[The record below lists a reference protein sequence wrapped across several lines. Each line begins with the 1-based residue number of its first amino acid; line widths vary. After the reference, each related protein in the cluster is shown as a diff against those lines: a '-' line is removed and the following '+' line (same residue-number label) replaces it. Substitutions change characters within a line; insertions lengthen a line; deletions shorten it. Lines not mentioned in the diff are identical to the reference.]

1 MLFIP
6 ARLDRIIAA
15 MDKIKVGVIGVGHL
29 GQHHARIYAGM
40 DGVELAGI
48 CDTDL
53 GRARSL
59 ARKYKTNAF
68 SDYRQMF
75 GIIDCASIVVPTELH
90 FPVTKECLHNGIS
103 VLIEKPMTKS
113 VEEADELLEEAGKNG
128 LIIQVGHIERF
139 NAAVRALDEVPGNVR
154 FIECHRLG
162 PFKKRALD
170 VGVVLD
176 LMIHDIDIIL
186 ALVKSEIASIDAV
199 GVNILTDHEDLANVR
214 IRFKNGAVANLTAS
228 RVTDKEMRKIRLFK
242 DDCYISLDY
251 VKQESVIYRKINNR
265 ITGKLINIKKE
276 EPLKKELEA
285 FIACLKAGGR
295 PLVSGE
301 EGRDALK
308 IALQIEDAIKET
320 LRSNA

>member
-1 MLFIP
+1 M
-6 ARLDRIIAA
+6 DR
-15 MDKIKVGVIGVGHL
+15 IKVGVIGIGHL

-48 CDTDL
+48 CDIDPRRAKKLAKKYRTTAFTD
-53 GRARSL
+53 
-59 ARKYKTNAF
+59 YK
-68 SDYRQMF
+68 QMF
-75 GIIDCASIVVPTELH
+75 GVINCASVVVPTELH
-90 FPVTKECLHNGIS
+90 YHVAKDCLLNGIS
-103 VLIEKPMTKS
+103 VLIEKPMAKY
-113 VEEADELLEEAGKNG
+113 VGEADDLLEIARNRK

-176 LMIHDIDIIL
+176 LMIHDIDIVFG
-186 ALVKSEIASIDAV
+186 LVRSEVVSIDAV

-228 RVTDKEMRKIRLFK
+228 RVTKSEMRKIRLFK

-251 VKQESVIYRKINNR
+251 IKQEAVLYRKINNR

-285 FIACLKAGGR
+285 FVNCIKTGER

-308 IALQIEDAIKET
+308 AALQIEDAIREQCTK
-320 LRSNA
+320 R

>member
-1 MLFIP
+1 
-6 ARLDRIIAA
+6 

-40 DGVELAGI
+40 EGVELAGI
-48 CDTDL
+48 CDTDAR
-53 GRARSL
+53 RAKKF
-59 ARKYKTNAF
+59 ARKYRINAF
-68 SDYRQMF
+68 TDYKQMF
-75 GIIDCASIVVPTELH
+75 GAVNCVSVVVPTERH
-90 FPVTKECLHNGIS
+90 YHVAKDCLLNGIS
-103 VLIEKPMTKS
+103 VLIEKPVTKF
-113 VEEADELLEEAGKNG
+113 VGEADDLLNIAGDRK

-139 NAAVRALDEVPGNVR
+139 NAAVRALDEIPGNVR

-176 LMIHDIDIIL
+176 LMIHDIDIVL
-186 ALVKSEIASIDAV
+186 GLVRSEVSSIDAV

-228 RVTDKEMRKIRLFK
+228 RVTKAEMRKIRLFK

-251 VKQESVIYRKINNR
+251 IKQEAVLYRKVNNR

-285 FIACLKAGGR
+285 FVNCVKTGER

-308 IALQIEDAIKET
+308 IALQIEDAIRENLKN
-320 LRSNA
+320 NA

>member
-1 MLFIP
+1 ME
-6 ARLDRIIAA
+6 
-15 MDKIKVGVIGVGHL
+15 KIKVGVIGVGHL
-29 GQHHARIYAGM
+29 GQHHARIYACM

-48 CDTDL
+48 CDIDL
-53 GRARSL
+53 GRAKKF

-68 SDYRQMF
+68 IDYREMF
-75 GIIDCASIVVPTELH
+75 GVIKCASVAVPTELH
-90 FPVTKECLHNGIS
+90 YHVAKGCLENGVS
-103 VLIEKPMTKS
+103 VLIEKPMTKY
-113 VEEADELLEEAGKNG
+113 VGEADDLLEIARDRG
-128 LIIQVGHIERF
+128 LTIQVGHIERF
-139 NAAVRALDEVPGNVR
+139 NAAVRALDEISGNVR

-186 ALVKSEIASIDAV
+186 GLVKSEVISIDAV

-228 RVTDKEMRKIRLFK
+228 RVTKDEMRKIRLFK

-251 VKQESVIYRKINNR
+251 IRQEAVIYRKINNR

-285 FIACLKAGGR
+285 FINCVATGER

-308 IALQIEDAIKET
+308 IALQIEDAIKEN
-320 LRSNA
+320 LKSNA

>member
-1 MLFIP
+1 
-6 ARLDRIIAA
+6 

-40 DGVELAGI
+40 EGVELAGI
-48 CDTDL
+48 CDTDI
-53 GRARSL
+53 RHAKKF
-59 ARKYKTNAF
+59 ARKYKTSAF
-68 SDYRQMF
+68 TDHKQMF
-75 GIIDCASIVVPTELH
+75 GMINCASVVVPTDLH
-90 FPVTKECLHNGIS
+90 YHVAKDCLLNGIS
-103 VLIEKPMTKS
+103 VLIEKPVTKS
-113 VEEADELLEEAGKNG
+113 VGEADDLLNIARDRK

-139 NAAVRALDEVPGNVR
+139 NAAVRALDEIPGNVR

-186 ALVKSEIASIDAV
+186 GLVRSEVLSIDAV

-228 RVTDKEMRKIRLFK
+228 RVTNAEMRKIRLFK

-251 VKQESVIYRKINNR
+251 IKQDAVLYRKTNNR

-285 FIACLKAGGR
+285 FVNCIRTGER

-308 IALQIEDAIKET
+308 IALEIEGAIKEN
-320 LRSNA
+320 LKNNA

>member
-1 MLFIP
+1 
-6 ARLDRIIAA
+6 

-40 DGVELAGI
+40 EGIELAGI
-48 CDTDL
+48 CDTDIR
-53 GRARSL
+53 RAKKF
-59 ARKYKTNAF
+59 ARKYRTNAF
-68 SDYRQMF
+68 TDYKEMF
-75 GIIDCASIVVPTELH
+75 GVINCASVVVPTDLH
-90 FPVTKECLHNGIS
+90 YHVAKDCLLNGIS
-103 VLIEKPMTKS
+103 LLIEKPMTKY
-113 VEEADELLEEAGKNG
+113 VGEADDLLNIAKERN
-128 LIIQVGHIERF
+128 LTIQVGHIERF
-139 NAAVRALDEVPGNVR
+139 NAAVLALDEVPGNVR

-186 ALVKSEIASIDAV
+186 ALVRSEISSIDAV

-228 RVTDKEMRKIRLFK
+228 RVTKAEMRKIRLFK

-251 VKQESVIYRKINNR
+251 IKQEAVLYRKINNR

-285 FIACLKAGGR
+285 FVICMKTGER

-308 IALQIEDAIKET
+308 IALQIEDAIKENLT
-320 LRSNA
+320 LKGRPS

>member
-1 MLFIP
+1 M
-6 ARLDRIIAA
+6 A
-15 MDKIKVGVIGVGHL
+15 MDANLKKIRVGVIGAGHL
-29 GQHHARIYAGM
+29 GQHHIRIYAGM
-40 DGVELAGI
+40 DGVELSGI
-48 CDTDL
+48 CDTDM

-75 GIIDCASIVVPTELH
+75 GMIDCASVVVPTELH
-90 FPVTKECLHNGIS
+90 FAVTKDLLENGIS
-103 VLIEKPMTKS
+103 VLIEKPMAKS
-113 VEEADELLEEAGKNG
+113 VEEAEGLLSTARQKG
-128 LIIQVGHIERF
+128 LITQVGHIERF
-139 NAAVRALDEVPGNVR
+139 NAAVMALDEIPGNVR

-186 ALVKSEIASIDAV
+186 ALVRSEITSIDAV

-214 IRFKNGAVANLTAS
+214 IRFGNGAVANLTAS

-251 VKQESVIYRKINNR
+251 VKQEAVLYRKINNR

-285 FIACLKAGGR
+285 FIGCIKSGER

-308 IALQIEDAIKET
+308 IALQIE
-320 LRSNA
+320 NAVKQNLKDNA

>member
-1 MLFIP
+1 MNSKTKKT
-6 ARLDRIIAA
+6 R
-15 MDKIKVGVIGVGHL
+15 VGVIGVGHL

-48 CDTDL
+48 CDKDP
-53 GRARSL
+53 GRARPL

-75 GIIDCASIVVPTELH
+75 GLIDCASVVVPTELH
-90 FPVTKECLHNGIS
+90 FAVAKDCLENGIS
-103 VLIEKPMTKS
+103 VLIEKPMAKS
-113 VEEADELLEEAGKNG
+113 VEEAEGLLSTARQRG
-128 LIIQVGHIERF
+128 LTIQVGHVERF
-139 NAAVRALDEVPGNVR
+139 NAAVRALDEITGNVR

-186 ALVKSEIASIDAV
+186 ALVRSEIASIDAV

-214 IRFKNGAVANLTAS
+214 IRFSNGAVANLTAS

-251 VKQESVIYRKINNR
+251 IKQEAVLYRKINNR

-285 FIACLKAGGR
+285 FIGCIKSGER

-301 EGRDALK
+301 EGRDALR
-308 IALQIEDAIKET
+308 IALQIEDAVK
-320 LRSNA
+320 LNFKNNA

>member
-1 MLFIP
+1 
-6 ARLDRIIAA
+6 

-40 DGVELAGI
+40 GGVELAGI
-48 CDTDL
+48 CDTDIR
-53 GRARSL
+53 RAKKF
-59 ARKYKTNAF
+59 ARKYKTGAF
-68 SDYRQMF
+68 TDYRQMF
-75 GIIDCASIVVPTELH
+75 GVINCASVVVPTELH
-90 FPVTKECLHNGIS
+90 YDVAKDCLTNGVS
-103 VLIEKPMTKS
+103 VLIEKPVTKS
-113 VEEADELLEEAGKNG
+113 VGEADDLLNIAKDRN

-139 NAAVRALDEVPGNVR
+139 NAAVRALDEIPGNVR

-186 ALVKSEIASIDAV
+186 GLVRSEVSSIDAV

-228 RVTDKEMRKIRLFK
+228 RVTKAEMRKIRLFK

-251 VKQESVIYRKINNR
+251 IKQDAVLYRKINNR

-285 FIACLKAGGR
+285 FINCVKTGER

-308 IALQIEDAIKET
+308 IALQIEDAIKEN
-320 LRSNA
+320 LKSNA

>member
-1 MLFIP
+1 
-6 ARLDRIIAA
+6 

-40 DGVELAGI
+40 EGVELAGI
-48 CDTDL
+48 CDTDIR
-53 GRARSL
+53 RAKKF
-59 ARKYKTNAF
+59 ARKYKTSAF
-68 SDYRQMF
+68 TDHKQMF
-75 GIIDCASIVVPTELH
+75 GMINCASVVVPTDLH
-90 FPVTKECLHNGIS
+90 YHVAKDCLLNGIS
-103 VLIEKPMTKS
+103 VLIEKPVTKF
-113 VEEADELLEEAGKNG
+113 VGEADDLLNIARDRK

-139 NAAVRALDEVPGNVR
+139 NAAVRALDEIPGNIR

-186 ALVKSEIASIDAV
+186 GLVRSEVLSIDAV

-228 RVTDKEMRKIRLFK
+228 RVTKAEMRKIRLFK

-251 VKQESVIYRKINNR
+251 IKQDAVLYRKTNNR

-285 FIACLKAGGR
+285 FVNCIRTGER

-308 IALQIEDAIKET
+308 IALQIEDAIKEN
-320 LRSNA
+320 LNNNA

>member
-1 MLFIP
+1 
-6 ARLDRIIAA
+6 
-15 MDKIKVGVIGVGHL
+15 MDKIKAGVIGVGHL

-40 DGVELAGI
+40 EGVELAGI
-48 CDTDL
+48 CDTDIR
-53 GRARSL
+53 RAKKF
-59 ARKYKTNAF
+59 ARKYRTGAF
-68 SDYRQMF
+68 TDYRQMF
-75 GIIDCASIVVPTELH
+75 GAVNCASVVVPTELH
-90 FPVTKECLHNGIS
+90 YHVAKDCLLNGVS
-103 VLIEKPMTKS
+103 VLIEKPVTKF
-113 VEEADELLEEAGKNG
+113 VGEADDLLNIARDRK

-139 NAAVRALDEVPGNVR
+139 NAAVRALDEIPGNVR

-176 LMIHDIDIIL
+176 LMIHDLDIIL
-186 ALVKSEIASIDAV
+186 GLVRSEVSSIDAV

-228 RVTDKEMRKIRLFK
+228 RVTKAEMRKIRLFK

-251 VKQESVIYRKINNR
+251 IKQDAVLYRKINNR

-285 FIACLKAGGR
+285 FINCVRTGER

-301 EGRDALK
+301 EGRDALR
-308 IALQIEDAIKET
+308 IALQIEDAIKEN
-320 LRSNA
+320 LKNNA

>member
-1 MLFIP
+1 M
-6 ARLDRIIAA
+6 A
-15 MDKIKVGVIGVGHL
+15 MDANLKKIRVGVIGAGHL
-29 GQHHARIYAGM
+29 GQHHIRIYAGM
-40 DGVELAGI
+40 DGVELSGI
-48 CDTDL
+48 CDTDM

-75 GIIDCASIVVPTELH
+75 GMIDCASVVVPTELH
-90 FPVTKECLHNGIS
+90 FAVAKDLLENGIS
-103 VLIEKPMTKS
+103 VLIEKPMAKS
-113 VEEADELLEEAGKNG
+113 VEEAEGLLSTARQKG

-139 NAAVRALDEVPGNVR
+139 NAAVMALDEIPGNVR

-186 ALVKSEIASIDAV
+186 ALVRSEITSIDAV

-214 IRFKNGAVANLTAS
+214 IRFGNGAVANLTAS

-251 VKQESVIYRKINNR
+251 VKQEAVLYRKINNR

-285 FIACLKAGGR
+285 FIGCIKSGER

-308 IALQIEDAIKET
+308 IALQIE
-320 LRSNA
+320 NAVKQNLKDNA

>member
-1 MLFIP
+1 M
-6 ARLDRIIAA
+6 AN
-15 MDKIKVGVIGVGHL
+15 IKVGVIGVGHL

-48 CDTDL
+48 CDIDPRRAKKFAKKYRTTAFTD
-53 GRARSL
+53 
-59 ARKYKTNAF
+59 YK
-68 SDYRQMF
+68 QMF
-75 GIIDCASIVVPTELH
+75 GVINCVSVVVPTELH
-90 FPVTKECLHNGIS
+90 YQVAKDCLLNSIS
-103 VLIEKPMTKS
+103 VLIEKPMTKF
-113 VEEADELLEEAGKNG
+113 VGEADDLLNIARDRK

-139 NAAVRALDEVPGNVR
+139 NAAVRALDEIPGNVR

-176 LMIHDIDIIL
+176 LMIHDIDIIFG
-186 ALVKSEIASIDAV
+186 LVRSEVVSIDAV

-228 RVTDKEMRKIRLFK
+228 RVTKSEMRKIRLFK

-251 VKQESVIYRKINNR
+251 IKQEAVLYRKINNR

-285 FIACLKAGGR
+285 FVNCVKTGER

-308 IALQIEDAIKET
+308 AALQIEDAIREQCTK
-320 LRSNA
+320 R

>member
-1 MLFIP
+1 
-6 ARLDRIIAA
+6 
-15 MDKIKVGVIGVGHL
+15 MDKIRVGVIGVGHL

-48 CDTDL
+48 CDTDPA
-53 GRARSL
+53 RAKKF
-59 ARKYKTNAF
+59 AKKWKTTAFTDYK
-68 SDYRQMF
+68 QMF
-75 GIIDCASIVVPTELH
+75 GVINCASVVVPTELH
-90 FPVTKECLHNGIS
+90 YHVAKDCLLNGVS
-103 VLIEKPMTKS
+103 VLIEKPMAKY
-113 VEEADELLEEAGKNG
+113 VGEADDLLEIARNRK

-139 NAAVRALDEVPGNVR
+139 NAAVRALDEIPGNVR

-176 LMIHDIDIIL
+176 LMIHDIDIIFG
-186 ALVKSEIASIDAV
+186 LVRSEVVSIDAV

-228 RVTDKEMRKIRLFK
+228 RVTKSEMRKIRLFK

-251 VKQESVIYRKINNR
+251 IKQEAVLYRKINNR

-285 FIACLKAGGR
+285 FVNCIKTGER

-308 IALQIEDAIKET
+308 AALQIEDAIKENIKN
-320 LRSNA
+320 NA

>member
-1 MLFIP
+1 
-6 ARLDRIIAA
+6 
-15 MDKIKVGVIGVGHL
+15 MDKIKAGVIGVGHL

-40 DGVELAGI
+40 EGVELVGI
-48 CDTDL
+48 CDVDLRRAKKIAGKYRANVFTD
-53 GRARSL
+53 
-59 ARKYKTNAF
+59 YK
-68 SDYRQMF
+68 QMF
-75 GIIDCASIVVPTELH
+75 GVINCASIVAPTELH
-90 FPVTKECLHNGIS
+90 HRIARDCLLNGVS
-103 VLIEKPMTKS
+103 VLVEKPMTKL
-113 VEEADELLEEAGKNG
+113 VGEAEDLLNIARDRR

-139 NAAVRALDEVPGNVR
+139 NAAVRALDEIPGNVR

-186 ALVKSEIASIDAV
+186 GLVRSEVVSIDAV
-199 GVNILTDHEDLANVR
+199 GINILTDHEDLANVR

-228 RVTDKEMRKIRLFK
+228 RVTKDEMRKIRLFK

-251 VKQESVIYRKINNR
+251 IKQDAVIYRKINNR
-265 ITGKLINIKKE
+265 ITGRLINIKKE

-285 FIACLKAGGR
+285 FINCVRTGER

-308 IALQIEDAIKET
+308 IALQIEDAIRENIKN
-320 LRSNA
+320 NA

>member
-1 MLFIP
+1 
-6 ARLDRIIAA
+6 

-40 DGVELAGI
+40 EGVELAGI
-48 CDTDL
+48 CDTDIR
-53 GRARSL
+53 RAKKF
-59 ARKYKTNAF
+59 ARKYKTSAF
-68 SDYRQMF
+68 TDHKQMF
-75 GIIDCASIVVPTELH
+75 GMINCASVVVPTDLH
-90 FPVTKECLHNGIS
+90 YHVAKDCLLNGIS
-103 VLIEKPMTKS
+103 VLIEKPVTKS
-113 VEEADELLEEAGKNG
+113 VGEADDLLNIARDRK

-139 NAAVRALDEVPGNVR
+139 NAAVRALDEIPGNVR

-186 ALVKSEIASIDAV
+186 GLVRSEVLSIDAV

-228 RVTDKEMRKIRLFK
+228 RVTKAEMRKIRLFK

-251 VKQESVIYRKINNR
+251 IKQDAVLYRKTNNR

-285 FIACLKAGGR
+285 FVNCIRTGER

-308 IALQIEDAIKET
+308 IALQIEDAIKEN
-320 LRSNA
+320 LNNNA

>member
-1 MLFIP
+1 M
-6 ARLDRIIAA
+6 DR
-15 MDKIKVGVIGVGHL
+15 IKVGVIGVGHL

-40 DGVELAGI
+40 DSVELAGI
-48 CDTDL
+48 CDTDPR
-53 GRARSL
+53 RAKKF
-59 ARKYKTNAF
+59 AKKYRTTAF
-68 SDYRQMF
+68 TDYKQMF
-75 GIIDCASIVVPTELH
+75 GVINCASVVVPTELH
-90 FPVTKECLHNGIS
+90 YHVAKDCLLKDIS
-103 VLIEKPMTKS
+103 VLIEKPMAKY
-113 VEEADELLEEAGKNG
+113 VGEADDLLEIARNRK

-139 NAAVRALDEVPGNVR
+139 NAAVRALDEIPGNVR

-176 LMIHDIDIIL
+176 LMIHDIDIIFG
-186 ALVKSEIASIDAV
+186 LVRSEVVSIDAV

-214 IRFKNGAVANLTAS
+214 IRFANGAVANLTAS
-228 RVTDKEMRKIRLFK
+228 RVTKAEMRKIRLFK

-251 VKQESVIYRKINNR
+251 IKQEAVLYRKINNR

-285 FIACLKAGGR
+285 FVNCIKTGER

-308 IALQIEDAIKET
+308 AALQIEDEIKNNIT
-320 LRSNA
+320 LKGGPS

>member
-1 MLFIP
+1 
-6 ARLDRIIAA
+6 

-40 DGVELAGI
+40 EGIELAGI

-53 GRARSL
+53 RRAKSF
-59 ARKYKTNAF
+59 ARKYKTTAF
-68 SDYRQMF
+68 ADYKQMF
-75 GIIDCASIVVPTELH
+75 GVVNCASVVVPTELH
-90 FPVTKECLHNGIS
+90 HQVAKDCLQNGIS
-103 VLIEKPMTKS
+103 VLIEKPMTKF
-113 VEEADELLEEAGKNG
+113 VGEAEDLLNIAREHK

-139 NAAVRALDEVPGNVR
+139 NAAVRALDEIPGNVR

-186 ALVKSEIASIDAV
+186 ALVKSEISSTDAV

-242 DDCYISLDY
+242 DDCYVSLDY
-251 VKQESVIYRKINNR
+251 IKQDAVLYRKINNR

-285 FIACLKAGGR
+285 FINCIKTGER

-308 IALQIEDAIKET
+308 IALQIEDAIRENL
-320 LRSNA
+320 LRNT

>member
-1 MLFIP
+1 MP
-6 ARLDRIIAA
+6 KRLN
-15 MDKIKVGVIGVGHL
+15 MEKIKVGVMGVGHL

-40 DGVELAGI
+40 EGVELAGI
-48 CDTDL
+48 CDTDPRRVKKFAKRY
-53 GRARSL
+53 G
-59 ARKYKTNAF
+59 TTAF
-68 SDYRQMF
+68 TDYRQMF
-75 GIIDCASIVVPTELH
+75 GVINCASVVVPTELH
-90 FPVTKECLHNGIS
+90 YQVAKDCLVNGVS
-103 VLIEKPMTKS
+103 VLIEKPMTKY
-113 VEEADELLEEAGKNG
+113 VGEADDLLNIARDRR

-139 NAAVRALDEVPGNVR
+139 NAAVRALEEMPGNVR

-186 ALVKSEIASIDAV
+186 GLVRSEVVSIDAV
-199 GVNILTDHEDLANVR
+199 GVNILTGHEDLANVR

-228 RVTDKEMRKIRLFK
+228 RVTKAEMRKIRLFK

-251 VKQESVIYRKINNR
+251 IKQDAVLYRKINNR

-285 FIACLKAGGR
+285 FVNCVKTGER

-301 EGRDALK
+301 EGRDAL
-308 IALQIEDAIKET
+308 EDSAANRGRDK
-320 LRSNA
+320 RKYNPKGANAANG

>member
-1 MLFIP
+1 
-6 ARLDRIIAA
+6 

-40 DGVELAGI
+40 EGVELAGI
-48 CDTDL
+48 CDTDIR
-53 GRARSL
+53 RAKKF
-59 ARKYKTNAF
+59 ARKYKTSAF
-68 SDYRQMF
+68 TDHKQMF
-75 GIIDCASIVVPTELH
+75 GMINCASVVVPTDLH
-90 FPVTKECLHNGIS
+90 YHVAKDCLLNGIS
-103 VLIEKPMTKS
+103 VLIEKPVTKS
-113 VEEADELLEEAGKNG
+113 VGEADDLLNIARDRK

-139 NAAVRALDEVPGNVR
+139 NAAVRALDEIPGNVR

-186 ALVKSEIASIDAV
+186 GLVRSEVLSIDAV

-228 RVTDKEMRKIRLFK
+228 RVTKAERRKIRLFK
-242 DDCYISLDY
+242 DDCYIALDY
-251 VKQESVIYRKINNR
+251 IKQDAVLYRKTNNR

-285 FIACLKAGGR
+285 FVNCIRTGER

-308 IALQIEDAIKET
+308 IALEIEGAIKEN
-320 LRSNA
+320 LKNNA

>member
-1 MLFIP
+1 
-6 ARLDRIIAA
+6 

-48 CDTDL
+48 CDTDIR
-53 GRARSL
+53 RAKKF
-59 ARKYKTNAF
+59 ARKYRTSTF
-68 SDYRQMF
+68 TDYRQMF
-75 GIIDCASIVVPTELH
+75 GVVNCASVVVPTELH
-90 FPVTKECLHNGIS
+90 YNVAKDCLLNGVS
-103 VLIEKPMTKS
+103 VLIEKPVTKF
-113 VEEADELLEEAGKNG
+113 VGEADDLLNIARDRN

-139 NAAVRALDEVPGNVR
+139 NAAVRALDEIPGNVR

-186 ALVKSEIASIDAV
+186 GLVKSEVVSIDAV

-228 RVTDKEMRKIRLFK
+228 RVTKAEMRKIRLFK

-251 VKQESVIYRKINNR
+251 IKQDAVLYRKINNR

-285 FIACLKAGGR
+285 FVNCIRTGER

-308 IALQIEDAIKET
+308 IALQIEDAIKEN
-320 LRSNA
+320 LKNNA